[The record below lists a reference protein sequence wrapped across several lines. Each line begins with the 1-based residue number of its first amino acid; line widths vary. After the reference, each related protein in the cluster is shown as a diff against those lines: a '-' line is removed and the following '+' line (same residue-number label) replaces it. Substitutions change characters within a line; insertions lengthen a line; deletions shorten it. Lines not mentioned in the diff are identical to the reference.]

1 MKRARLNTYG
11 RAAHGVFIN
20 GELRESVAYK
30 VLTPAARLVLIDW
43 LGKYMQLSRGDTS
56 RIENMSFTFSD
67 LKENISYRTF
77 ATARAEI
84 LRRGFFREDP
94 DQQTGIPGSR
104 RLYAPST
111 KWRAYQPCPEEQ
123 KRLDAAAR
131 DRNAAVKRWAR
142 FRTDQALK
150 KRGRQHE

>member
-1 MKRARLNTYG
+1 MKQRRLNTFG
-11 RAAHGVFIN
+11 AARHGVFIN
-20 GELRESVAYK
+20 GELRQSTAYRT
-30 VLTPAARLVLIDW
+30 LTSAGRLVLIDW
-43 LGKYMQLSRGDTS
+43 LGKYMQLSRGDTA
-56 RIENMSFTFSD
+56 RLENMSFTFSD

-104 RLYAPST
+104 RLYTPST
-111 KWRAYQPCPEEQ
+111 AWRSYQPTPGEQ

-142 FRTDQALK
+142 FKTDQALK
-150 KRGRQHE
+150 KRGRRHE